1 MGEKGI
7 KYFSKGPKKK
17 IKVGFFYLEIIIKA
31 LDRSPDALSIKQL
44 SRKCRIRYTTVRYIV
59 NKLVEMNRLT
69 SEERKMFKGPKVK
82 CYSLTPWRLK

>member
-7 KYFSKGPKKK
+7 KYFARGPKKK
-17 IKVGFFYLEIIIKA
+17 VKVGFFFFEII
-31 LDRSPDALSIKQL
+31 LNTLNNSPDSMSIKQI
-44 SRKCRIRYTTVRYIV
+44 SRKCRIRYTTVRYII